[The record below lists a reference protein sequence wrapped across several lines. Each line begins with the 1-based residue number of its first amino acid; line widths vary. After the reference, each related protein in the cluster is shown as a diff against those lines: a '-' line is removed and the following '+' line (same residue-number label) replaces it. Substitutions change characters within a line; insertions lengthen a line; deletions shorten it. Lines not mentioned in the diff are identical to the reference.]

1 MSYILDEQD
10 LKILFHSM
18 AAWWHGG
25 EHCCLTAWM
34 SSANFPVSDLDPIH
48 WWRSGSGLGHC
59 MVASHCSLREDGSN
73 RENFT
78 VYRNIP
84 YMWPM
89 KCLTLLTLYTTVNQI
104 KAFLIGQEGIPR
116 VMLWSIT
123 ALRLSPSCITPPHS
137 WLIHTKSQSVTLS
150 CVVRWVHI
158 GVKSPRA
165 MIFGSRSRAS
175 CRIRPVITFSTTA
188 WPQVMLPNYTMSQ
201 LDWFWGF

>member
-1 MSYILDEQD
+1 MYIVY
-10 LKILFHSM
+10 IYVFR
-18 AAWWHGG
+18 
-25 EHCCLTAWM
+25 C
-34 SSANFPVSDLDPIH
+34 SSQ
-48 WWRSGSGLGHC
+48 
-59 MVASHCSLREDGSN
+59 EDRSN

-78 VYRNIP
+78 VYHNIP

-89 KCLTLLTLYTTVNQI
+89 KCLTLLAFYTLVSQI
-104 KAFLIGQEGIPR
+104 KAFLIGQEGIPQ

-123 ALRLSPSCITPPHS
+123 ALRLPPSCITSPHS

-158 GVKSPRA
+158 GVKSPRV

-175 CRIRPVITFSTTA
+175 CRIAPMITFSTTA

-201 LDWFWGF
+201 LDWFWGL